1 MRRPALVIASLVAGL
16 AGSLAGAGDA
26 AAQPGQT
33 PVTPPVAQPG
43 QTPITSPAGPPVV
56 PPALA
61 SGGAAPRPAPERGEL
76 SESMA
81 LGLSLGVT
89 TVSWGTLLALGYLGD
104 GDGLSEGSLF
114 LCGLGTFLGPSIG
127 HVYAGKLA
135 TRGLGIRA
143 LGVLVATVAFLK
155 LASNCEGCDDSE
167 YEPWFWAGA
176 AVYFAGSLDDII
188 TAPLR
193 ARRHNRRL
201 ERERA
206 QRLTGVTLAPL
217 ALPGPRGG
225 LAGLAGL
232 ALSGRF

>member
-1 MRRPALVIASLVAGL
+1 MRRIALITASSIAGL
-16 AGSLAGAGDA
+16 VGAITGVGDA

-33 PVTPPVAQPG
+33 PVTPPAP
-43 QTPITSPAGPPVV
+43 TAARPPGPPPGPPIA

-61 SGGAAPRPAPERGEL
+61 SAPRPAAQERGEL
-76 SESMA
+76 SEGMA

-89 TVSWGTLLALGYLGD
+89 TASWGSLILLGSIAD
-104 GDGLSEGSLF
+104 STSVSEGHLL
-114 LCGLGTFLGPSIG
+114 LCALGTFVGPNVG
-127 HVYAGKLA
+127 HLYAGKLV
-135 TRGLGIRA
+135 TRGLGIRT
-143 LGVLVATVAFLK
+143 LGLGIAVAGFLK
-155 LASNCEGCDDSE
+155 LASNCESCDDSE
-167 YEPWFWAGA
+167 YEPWFWGGV
-176 AVYFAGSLDDII
+176 AVYVAGSIDDII

-225 LAGLAGL
+225 LAGF
-232 ALSGRF
+232 ALTGRF